1 MKSHG
6 NLDTKPGPGQ
16 YELQIDGSNIK
27 GCTIGEKFNQKSN
40 YETLPGPGSY

>member
-1 MKSHG
+1 M
-6 NLDTKPGPGQ
+6 KPGPGQ
-16 YELQIDGSNIK
+16 YELQIDGSANFK